1 MEIWQE
7 GKIKDFAEVKGGK
20 RLPKGKQLITERNTH
35 PYIRIRD
42 LGKSKTL
49 ELTEDYEYVDDETQE
64 SIARYIVDEGDIL
77 ISVVGTIGLIGIVG
91 KSLHKAN
98 QTENCDKIINL
109 KGLNRDYLYYY
120 LISSLGQ
127 EEIKRGTVGA
137 VQPKLPLKNV
147 MDITIKYPSVETQEK
162 IVTVLNAIDNKIETN
177 TMINRNLSEQAKI
190 LYKEW
195 FIDFGPF
202 EGEMPGDWHL
212 GTVEEIIELHDS
224 KRKPLSGRQRDDMEK
239 IYPYYGATSIMD
251 YVDNYIFDG
260 IYLLLGEDGSVID
273 TEGYPI
279 LQYVFGKFWPNNHAH
294 VITGKNGFSVEMLY
308 LLFSLTNVQNIVT
321 GAVQLK
327 ISQQNLKTVEV
338 VIPSYEVIT
347 EFDEMIQPIFREIRR
362 LRTENEKLTTLRDN
376 LLPKL
381 MSGELDVSNLDI

>member
-1 MEIWQE
+1 MEKWSKVKLGEIAFITSSKRIFAREYQKE
-7 GKIKDFAEVKGGK
+7 GIPFYRGK
-20 RLPKGKQLITERNTH
+20 EIIEKHNGNSVSTEL
-35 PYIRIRD
+35 YISKKRYDEI
-42 LGKSKTL
+42 KSK
-49 ELTEDYEYVDDETQE
+49 YGVP
-64 SIARYIVDEGDIL
+64 VPGDIL
-77 ISVVGTIGLIGIVG
+77 LSSVGTLGVPWLVDEEKFYFKDGNLTWLRCNEKCIPKFLYLWFNSAEAKNQIEVMCIGSTQKALTIDALNKFNV
-91 KSLHKAN
+91 SLPPLEVQKKICN
-98 QTENCDKIINL
+98 VIYSIMDKI
-109 KGLNRDYLYYY
+109 R
-120 LISSLGQ
+120 
-127 EEIKRGTVGA
+127 
-137 VQPKLPLKNV
+137 
-147 MDITIKYPSVETQEK
+147 
-162 IVTVLNAIDNKIETN
+162 TN
-177 TMINRNLSEQAKI
+177 DEINRNLSEQAKI

-202 EGEMPGDWHL
+202 EGEMPGAWHL

-338 VIPSYEVIT
+338 VVPSYEAIT

>member
-1 MEIWQE
+1 MDFVKKNLGDLTIGKGQYGIGASAVDYSEDLYTYLRITDINDDGTLNVNNLKSINDKNAERYLLQPNDIVFARTGNSTGRNYFYDGTDGILVYAGFLIKFSIDSSKVNPKYIKYYCMSDEYKGWVQGHLTGSTRGNINAQTYANMEISIPPREQQNRIVSILE
-7 GKIKDFAEVKGGK
+7 ELERK
-20 RLPKGKQLITERNTH
+20 RKNN
-35 PYIRIRD
+35 
-42 LGKSKTL
+42 
-49 ELTEDYEYVDDETQE
+49 
-64 SIARYIVDEGDIL
+64 IA
-77 ISVVGTIGLIGIVG
+77 
-91 KSLHKAN
+91 
-98 QTENCDKIINL
+98 
-109 KGLNRDYLYYY
+109 
-120 LISSLGQ
+120 
-127 EEIKRGTVGA
+127 
-137 VQPKLPLKNV
+137 
-147 MDITIKYPSVETQEK
+147 
-162 IVTVLNAIDNKIETN
+162 
-177 TMINRNLSEQAKI
+177 INRNLSEQAKI

-294 VITGKNGFSVEMLY
+294 VITGEKGFSVEMLY
-308 LLFSLTNVQNIVT
+308 LLFSLTNVQSIVT

-338 VIPSYEVIT
+338 VIPSYEAIT

-362 LRTENEKLTTLRDN
+362 LRTENDKLTTLRDN
-376 LLPKL
+376 LLPQL
-381 MSGELDVSNLDI
+381 MSGELDVSDLDI